1 MWKYLLVDINKYL
14 YILSVSDKISKN
26 DMLLWNSNAKHPIV
40 KIKQRKKMKRERSV
54 VETLV

>member
-26 DMLLWNSNAKHPIV
+26 DMLL
-40 KIKQRKKMKRERSV
+40 
-54 VETLV
+54 